1 MVSNRLGQWK
11 YQGQEI
17 KVRQVTERLGQDTPS
32 VFAEVSA
39 KPNGETTVV
48 KMCPD
53 SGATM
58 SVCSKEMVKYLNL
71 ELDTTRSVKLRDVQ
85 GGQMKCLG
93 VATAYIRAPCGP
105 KVKCLLAVTD
115 AVPSEQFLV
124 SWDIQV
130 KMGILP
136 EHFPNI
142 LPKGESDKKKW
153 RREHQRMVNKLMA
166 RMMKEEEE
174 KVRAVRSAVDE
185 APYPA
190 SWPPEIIEVL
200 EKYTPSVL
208 TDCLLYTSP
217 SPRDRG

>member
-11 YQGQEI
+11 YHGQEV

-39 KPNGETTVV
+39 KPNGESSVV

-85 GGQMKCLG
+85 GGHMKCLG

-136 EHFPNI
+136 EHFP
-142 LPKGESDKKKW
+142 K
-153 RREHQRMVNKLMA
+153 R
-166 RMMKEEEE
+166 
-174 KVRAVRSAVDE
+174 
-185 APYPA
+185 
-190 SWPPEIIEVL
+190 
-200 EKYTPSVL
+200 
-208 TDCLLYTSP
+208 
-217 SPRDRG
+217 